1 MTPTPISPH
10 VSAPRRRAFLA
21 RLEECGNVSE
31 ATRCAD
37 ARRSNLY
44 LDRKNDPDFAAAW
57 ADAMTACMT
66 VRADVA
72 DDFLYRLG
80 VKGLG
85 NARLY
90 QNRVV
95 FYEQEYNVQ
104 ALLHWLKHNH
114 PKYSEKN
121 PG

>member
-1 MTPTPISPH
+1 
-10 VSAPRRRAFLA
+10 
-21 RLEECGNVSE
+21 
-31 ATRCAD
+31 
-37 ARRSNLY
+37 
-44 LDRKNDPDFAAAW
+44 
-57 ADAMTACMT
+57 MTAYMT

-85 NARLY
+85 KARLY
-90 QNRVV
+90 QDRVV

>member
-1 MTPTPISPH
+1 MPT
-10 VSAPRRRAFLA
+10 
-21 RLEECGNVSE
+21 
-31 ATRCAD
+31 

-57 ADAMTACMT
+57 ADAMTACIT
-66 VRADVA
+66 VRTDVA
-72 DDFLYRLG
+72 DDFLYQIG

-85 NARLY
+85 RARLY
-90 QNRVV
+90 QDRVV
-95 FYEQEYNVQ
+95 FYEQEYNVP

-114 PKYSEKN
+114 PRYSGKN